1 MILTGKEIVKQVKEG
16 NIFIEGFD
24 ENKANPNSYNLTLN
38 NKLLVYTSN
47 VLDMKHQNNTTE
59 ITIPE
64 EGLVLQ
70 PGTLYLGKTNERTF
84 TDKYVP
90 MLEGRSSIGRLG
102 IYIHVTAGFGDIGFN
117 GNWTLEIQCVQ
128 PVRIYPNVDI
138 CQIYYHTPQGDTSIQ
153 YDGKY
158 QGDTEIGSSKLYE
171 DFNEGLTADE
181 KLDKFF
187 TAWCDNIHASKY
199 NAKSDVS
206 DKMLMICRA
215 HRKAVEDT
223 GIDDDDLTIKC
234 IHKFKNDEVKE
245 IALLWFNHILIK

>member
-1 MILTGKEIVKQVKEG
+1 MILTGKEIIKQVKEK

-47 VLDMKHQNNTTE
+47 ILDMKHQNNTTE

-64 EGLVLQ
+64 EGLVLE
-70 PGTLYLGKTNERTF
+70 PGKLYLGKTNERTF

-128 PVRIYPNVDI
+128 PVRIYPNIDI
-138 CQIYYHTPQGDTSIQ
+138 CQIYYHTPEGDTSIQ
-153 YDGKY
+153 YNGKY

-171 DFNEGLTADE
+171 DFNEGLTHDE
-181 KLDKFF
+181 KLMKFYDV
-187 TAWCDNIHASKY
+187 WSGNIDMVKY
-199 NAKSDVS
+199 KSKSDVS

-215 HRKAVEDT
+215 HKKAVEET
-223 GIDDDDLTIKC
+223 GIDDDSITASC
-234 IHKFKNDEVKE
+234 INNFENKE
-245 IALLWFNHILIK
+245 IRETASLWFNCILIK

>member
-1 MILTGKEIVKQVKEG
+1 MQKTR
-16 NIFIEGFD
+16 
-24 ENKANPNSYNLTLN
+24 TLSMPLEDI
-38 NKLLVYTSN
+38 KFS
-47 VLDMKHQNNTTE
+47 
-59 ITIPE
+59 
-64 EGLVLQ
+64 
-70 PGTLYLGKTNERTF
+70 TNEG
-84 TDKYVP
+84 K
-90 MLEGRSSIGRLG
+90 IK
-102 IYIHVTAGFGDIGFN
+102 VT
-117 GNWTLEIQCVQ
+117 
-128 PVRIYPNVDI
+128 
-138 CQIYYHTPQGDTSIQ
+138 
-153 YDGKY
+153 Y

-199 NAKSDVS
+199 NAKSDGS